1 MSTKL
6 VVGKG
11 IVTPARVVGSDVN
24 SAGTP
29 PRVLRRLGSYL
40 LFGGGA
46 VGLLGGGLLGLLAV
60 EGLIAKHV
68 IGDADG
74 DAPNSD
80 GVYGEELPGDALSFV
95 VLGDSAACGYGVEDP
110 AETPG
115 AMLGSGLA
123 QLAGRPVRLRRVAV
137 VGAET
142 KHLDNQLPEALR
154 AEPDVALIIIGGN
167 DVTHQTPP
175 AQSVRPLVSAIE
187 TLRGAG
193 SEVVVGTCPDLGTIR
208 PLAPPLRQLA
218 RVWSRRLAEAQDRA
232 ASAAGARTVAL
243 GSLLG
248 PEFSAAPAE
257 LFGPDRFH
265 PSATGYASAAA
276 AVLPQLAAAVGAWPE
291 DESGVPL
298 GDGAILPITFTN

>member
-1 MSTKL
+1 MKL

-11 IVTPARVVGSDVN
+11 IAAPDRVVGGSVTTRQ
-24 SAGTP
+24 SSQQ
-29 PRVLRRLGSYL
+29 VLRRLGSYL

-46 VGLLGGGLLGLLAV
+46 VGLIGGGLIGLLAV
-60 EGLIAKHV
+60 QGMIAKHV

-74 DAPNSD
+74 DAPDAD
-80 GVYGEELPGDALSFV
+80 GLYGEELLGDPLSFV

-115 AMLGSGLA
+115 ALLASGLA
-123 QLAGRPVRLRRVAV
+123 QLADRPVRLTRVAV
-137 VGAET
+137 VGAES
-142 KHLDNQLPEALR
+142 KHLENQLPGALR
-154 AEPDVALIIIGGN
+154 ARPDVALIIIGGN

-175 AQSVRPLVSAIE
+175 AQSVRPLVTAIE
-187 TLRGAG
+187 ALSEAG
-193 SEVVVGTCPDLGTIR
+193 CEVVVGTCPDLGTIR
-208 PLAPPLRQLA
+208 PLAQPLRQLA
-218 RVWSRRLAEAQDRA
+218 RVWSRRLAEMQDQA

-248 PEFSAAPAE
+248 PEFSAAPSE

-276 AVLPQLAAAVGAWPE
+276 AVLPQLAAAVHAWPE